1 MLGNQD
7 KSDLVKSQVS
17 KAPRNRSSF
26 DLSHHHL
33 TTLPF
38 GYVLP
43 FFKMETVAGDKIT
56 LRSDMSLNT
65 FTLKSPIISNIRM
78 KKDYINVP
86 MEAILP
92 FNWDKIF
99 TNPVIGDDVPSD
111 CICAFNPYLRGPL
124 GLSFDSSLNKDVNL
138 FGVLSIIELVFSK
151 GSLMSR
157 LGYNL
162 SKYVTI
168 TDNNDSIVYSVDDFV
183 EHYYN
188 LIFDY
193 YHSNGYCNFRFI
205 DHLDTANQPVYVNAS
220 LPLKTRSDLRKLHR
234 YFNEHAVTNLSNL
247 EPNKLSLDFTIKF
260 DNLRD
265 DQNINISSVAAYQI
279 TYAHYYSN
287 DRVDYIYS
295 AELYRQMMKHYCTF
309 VRNSG
314 NAQFELN
321 GTYSPYDYL
330 SAYYINSAYSNIV
343 TTAITG
349 QFYGS
354 INYLQNLFGFRRS
367 LRYLDYFTGSKVRP
381 LGVGD
386 VSVQVGS
393 SSVSA
398 VDVTRS
404 IQMQRFL
411 NFVNRTGR
419 KFEEYVGKL
428 TGVFVKPDFHN
439 PQYLAHTVDNL
450 YNSRVENT
458 SDAQMTRPNSITST
472 FVGDSR
478 NFAFEFES
486 DRPSII
492 LGLVSFDIVRSYS
505 DSIDRD
511 AFHLDRYDYFNPFLQ
526 HIGDQ
531 PIYGCEFDTSHPLTI
546 SEYFGYQTR
555 HSEYKQIYN
564 RADSG
569 FCDGSLPSW
578 AYINDVSNQSARGT
592 DVLTISPENIRSF
605 PEELDDFYLSLDGI
619 SLSKYFHFIVDFYNI
634 VEAKRPM
641 ISSPNIL

>member
-1 MLGNQD
+1 MLGNQE

-17 KAPRNRSSF
+17 KAPHNMSTF

-43 FFKMETVAGDKIT
+43 FFKMESVGGDKIT
-56 LRSDMSLNT
+56 LRSDLSLNT
-65 FTLKSPIISNIRM
+65 FSLKSPIMSNIRL
-78 KKDYINVP
+78 KKDYVNVP

-92 FNWDKIF
+92 FNWDKIY

-111 CICAFNPYLRGPL
+111 CVCSFNPILSSNISTAFNSQDQNPTN
-124 GLSFDSSLNKDVNL
+124 F
-138 FGVLSIIELVFSK
+138 FGFLSIIELVFSK

-162 SKYVTI
+162 SKYVVI
-168 TDNNDSIVYSVDDFV
+168 TDKESSIEYSIDDYVDLF
-183 EHYYN
+183 YN
-188 LIFDY
+188 TIFDTY
-193 YHSNGYCNFRFI
+193 KSYGFCDFQYI
-205 DHLDTANQPVYVNAS
+205 DHLDPANQPVYVNAS
-220 LPLKTRSDLRKLHR
+220 LPLKNRSDLRKLHR
-234 YFNEHAVTNLSNL
+234 FFNEHAVTSIKHNGTG
-247 EPNKLSLDFTIKF
+247 SLIFNISIAFKSQGSTD
-260 DNLRD
+260 
-265 DQNINISSVAAYQI
+265 INISAVAAYQLS
-279 TYAHYYSN
+279 YAHYFSN

-309 VRNSG
+309 VRNEG

-321 GTYSPYDYL
+321 GSYCPYDYL
-330 SAYYINSAYSNIV
+330 SAYYINYAYRNLITSS
-343 TTAITG
+343 ITG

-354 INYLQNLFGFRRS
+354 VNYLQNLFGIRRS

-381 LGVGD
+381 LAVGD
-386 VSVQVGS
+386 TSVQVNTS
-393 SSVSA
+393 TVSA

-458 SDAQMTRPNSITST
+458 SDAQMSLPNSVTST

-492 LGLVSFDIVRSYS
+492 LGLVSFDIVRAYG

-531 PIYGCEFDTSHPLTI
+531 PIYGCEFDTSRPLSM

-569 FCDGSLPSW
+569 FVDGSLPSW
-578 AYINDVSNQSARGT
+578 AYVNDVSNQSARGT

-605 PEELDDFYLSLDGI
+605 PEELDNFYISLDGI

-641 ISSPNIL
+641 IASPNIL